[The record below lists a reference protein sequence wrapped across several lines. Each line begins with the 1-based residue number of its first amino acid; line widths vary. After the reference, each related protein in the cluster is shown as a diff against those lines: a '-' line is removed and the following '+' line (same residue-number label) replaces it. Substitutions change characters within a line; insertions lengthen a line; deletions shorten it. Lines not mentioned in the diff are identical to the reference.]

1 MSGPRLEGH
10 GVGRLGA
17 GRLTPRPSPGRR
29 WGGPT
34 GRARGSPWALGV
46 GGEWEGPQPQR
57 RGSEFIRVPSWGREV
72 VFYFGVR
79 ARPEKLPLTLD
90 PCIEFGKLEKAQYF
104 LFPDL
109 FRGGFPAPNLR
120 PISPLSQNR
129 GLVRREAQVIS
140 PSKRARPAEKGG
152 MRLRFVRLSEHA
164 TAPTKGSERA
174 AGYDLYSA
182 YDYTVPPMEKALVK
196 TDIQIALPS
205 GCYGRVAPR
214 SGLAAKHFIDVGAG
228 VIDEDYR
235 GNVGVVL
242 FNFGKEKF
250 EVKKG
255 DRIAQL
261 ICERIFY
268 PEIEEVQV
276 WVTQMEC
283 FWSWQL
289 SWPPSSWK
297 HRWPPC

>member
-1 MSGPRLEGH
+1 MTPLGPHPALRQHFFTSVLRLRAGPRAEAAGPPFRPLSSTRSRSRGCR
-10 GVGRLGA
+10 GASNVGA
-17 GRLTPRPSPGRR
+17 GCQDAPR
-29 WGGPT
+29 
-34 GRARGSPWALGV
+34 RARGEAQRPA
-46 GGEWEGPQPQR
+46 GPP
-57 RGSEFIRVPSWGREV
+57 RGLRE
-72 VFYFGVR
+72 
-79 ARPEKLPLTLD
+79 TT
-90 PCIEFGKLEKAQYF
+90 
-104 LFPDL
+104 
-109 FRGGFPAPNLR
+109 PAP
-120 PISPLSQNR
+120 
-129 GLVRREAQVIS
+129 S
-140 PSKRARPAEKGG
+140 PSKRPRPSEDG

-164 TAPTKGSERA
+164 TAPTKGSARA

-182 YDYTVPPMEKALVK
+182 YDYTLPPMEKALVK
-196 TDIQIALPS
+196 TDIQVALPS

-276 WVTQMEC
+276 LDDTERGSGG
-283 FWSWQL
+283 FGSTG
-289 SWPPSSWK
+289 K
-297 HRWPPC
+297 N

>member
-1 MSGPRLEGH
+1 MTPVCRRAALGYRFFPCLLRSVFNDARGGAPRAEAAGP
-10 GVGRLGA
+10 
-17 GRLTPRPSPGRR
+17 PRPLSSTRGLSRR
-29 WGGPT
+29 CRG
-34 GRARGSPWALGV
+34 ARL
-46 GGEWEGPQPQR
+46 
-57 RGSEFIRVPSWGREV
+57 I
-72 VFYFGVR
+72 
-79 ARPEKLPLTLD
+79 
-90 PCIEFGKLEKAQYF
+90 
-104 LFPDL
+104 
-109 FRGGFPAPNLR
+109 LR
-120 PISPLSQNR
+120 PLVLSAAVFS
-129 GLVRREAQVIS
+129 LSCSAMPCSEATPAIS
-140 PSKRARPAEKGG
+140 PSKRARPAEDA

-164 TAPTKGSERA
+164 TAPTKGSARA

-205 GCYGRVAPR
+205 GCYGRIAPR

-276 WVTQMEC
+276 LDDTERGSGG
-283 FWSWQL
+283 FGSTG
-289 SWPPSSWK
+289 K
-297 HRWPPC
+297 N

>member
-1 MSGPRLEGH
+1 MTYLCPRP
-10 GVGRLGA
+10 VLGYHFLPSLLRSVFNGARQARPGTEAA
-17 GRLTPRPSPGRR
+17 GLSWPGLSLDPTPRG
-29 WGGPT
+29 
-34 GRARGSPWALGV
+34 AVQLLAL
-46 GGEWEGPQPQR
+46 R
-57 RGSEFIRVPSWGREV
+57 
-72 VFYFGVR
+72 
-79 ARPEKLPLTLD
+79 PLTSARSLS
-90 PCIEFGKLEKAQYF
+90 
-104 LFPDL
+104 
-109 FRGGFPAPNLR
+109 RGCR
-120 PISPLSQNR
+120 STK
-129 GLVRREAQVIS
+129 AQVIS
-140 PSKRARPAEKGG
+140 PSKRARPAEEGG

-276 WVTQMEC
+276 WVIQMEC

-297 HRWPPC
+297 HRVLEQCIAGIRLPK